1 MHETQALP
9 VARPVDVDR
18 AKAAYS
24 APLLRVY
31 GSVSKLTRSGTGSG
45 SDGGVIAGMTMP
57 SDRAI
62 KENIVRIGTHPLGVG
77 LYLFDY
83 IAQYRQL
90 GQAARNFGVMAD
102 EVEAVLPE
110 AVGIH
115 ANGYKAVNYA
125 MLGITMAELRFN

>member
-1 MHETQALP
+1 MNQTQVPP
-9 VARPVDVDR
+9 VAHPVDVDR
-18 AKAAYS
+18 AKAVYS
-24 APLLRVY
+24 VPLLRVY
-31 GSVSKLTRSGTGSG
+31 GSVSKLTQNGTGSG
-45 SDGGVIAGMTMP
+45 GDGGVTPGMTMP

-83 IAQYRQL
+83 NAQYRRF
-90 GQAARNFGVMAD
+90 GRTARNFGVMAD

-115 ANGYKAVNYA
+115 ANGYKMVNYA
-125 MLGITMAELRFN
+125 MLGITMPEPRFN

>member
-1 MHETQALP
+1 MHETQAPP
-9 VARPVDVDR
+9 VVRAVDVGQ
-18 AKAAYS
+18 AKAVYS

-31 GSVSKLTRSGTGSG
+31 GSVSKLTQTGTGSG
-45 SDGGVIAGMTMP
+45 VDGGVTAGMTMP

-62 KENIVRIGTHPLGVG
+62 KESIVRIGTHPLGVG

-83 IAQYRQL
+83 NTQYRQS
-90 GQAARNFGVMAD
+90 GRTARNFGVMAD

-125 MLGITMAELRFN
+125 MLGITMPELSFH